1 MAELVAQ
8 LAEAMRVAVES
19 VVGLR
24 FAWGGGGVDLV
35 AVRYG
40 WLWVWVCVGLGFD
53 LAVGVGVGFDLAAGV
68 GDRFGRGLLGWV
80 WEGMGSAGGDG

>member
-1 MAELVAQ
+1 MCLCFRGFCCRE
-8 LAEAMRVAVES
+8 
-19 VVGLR
+19 
-24 FAWGGGGVDLV
+24 GGGGVDLV

-53 LAVGVGVGFDLAAGV
+53 LAVGVGVGFDLAVGV

-80 WEGMGSAGGDG
+80 WRGWVEKWF